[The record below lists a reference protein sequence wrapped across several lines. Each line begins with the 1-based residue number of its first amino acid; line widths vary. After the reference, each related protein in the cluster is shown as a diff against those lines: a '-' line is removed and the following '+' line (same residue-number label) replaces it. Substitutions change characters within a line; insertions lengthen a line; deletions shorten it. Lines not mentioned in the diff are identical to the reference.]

1 MSVDVA
7 IEVRARLGEGPRW
20 DARMQHLLWVDI
32 HGRALHIFDP
42 ARGTDRA
49 IALDNRPGAAA
60 PMSDGRV
67 LVALADRL
75 VALELS
81 DESLETL
88 AELPHGAEMRA
99 NDGACDPAGRFWI
112 GTMELDEAPDLA
124 ALYRFAGGALDLI
137 VDRVS
142 LSNGLGWSPDAR
154 LFYYIDTPTS
164 AIDVFDFDLET
175 GLPTARRRFAD
186 VETAAGFPDGLAVD
200 DEGALWVGLWGG
212 FAVRRYAPDGRL
224 DRVLELPAEN
234 VTACAFGG
242 ADGRSLF
249 ITTAAPDGR
258 VYVADVGVGGPPAN
272 VFQLGPERSTAPSD
286 AEPTSAR

>member
-7 IEVRARLGEGPRW
+7 IDVQARLGEGPRW
-20 DARMQHLLWVDI
+20 DARSQSLLWVDI

-42 ARGTDRA
+42 ATGRDRA

-60 PMSDGRV
+60 PMSDGRI

-75 VALELS
+75 VALAVE

-88 AELPHGAEMRA
+88 AVLPHGPDMRT
-99 NDGACDPAGRFWI
+99 NDGACDSAGRFWV
-112 GTMELDEAPDLA
+112 GSMAVNEASDKA
-124 ALYRFAGGALDLI
+124 AFYRFADGVLEVVL
-137 VDRVS
+137 DRVS

-154 LFYYIDTPTS
+154 LFYYIDSPTL
-164 AIDVFDFDLET
+164 AIDVFDFDL
-175 GLPTARRRFAD
+175 
-186 VETAAGFPDGLAVD
+186 AAGTATNRRHFVEIEPAAGIPDGLAVD
-200 DEGALWVGLWGG
+200 DEGCIWVALWGG
-212 FAVRRYAPDGRL
+212 YAVRRYTPDGRL
-224 DRVLELPAEN
+224 DRVIEVPAEH

-249 ITTAAPDGR
+249 ITTAKPDGR
-258 VYVADVGVGGPPAN
+258 VYATEPGIGGPPAN
-272 VFQLGPERSTAPSD
+272 VFHAAPEPSTAPSD